1 MTCNRHSSPI
11 PSSIPNEDVDEDSS
25 TESDPSG
32 AEWSGP
38 ENQLGLELDD
48 QAVGLDSTI
57 RIDDLKKEAATTINI
72 KLSSENGKKV
82 R

>member
-1 MTCNRHSSPI
+1 MTYNRHSSPI
-11 PSSIPNEDVDEDSS
+11 PSSILNEDVDEDSS

-48 QAVGLDSTI
+48 QAVGLDKRGDIRHHETI
-57 RIDDLKKEAATTINI
+57 AIH
-72 KLSSENGKKV
+72 
-82 R
+82 